1 MKIATGR
8 YPHEGR
14 MSRSTIDTVEKDKED
29 KVVEQACDSCRK
41 RKLKC
46 SKDVPKCWKCMQHGW
61 CCTYSPRTVR
71 LPLTRAHLTE
81 VENKVNA
88 MERMLRYLLPEE
100 VLDKVGVDTLLYND
114 QFKEILR
121 PYYKGCGGTK
131 VKEDIKDDSNDVFN
145 EKNENIFVKKPE
157 VDNSTAEEKGNVK
170 IFSNAPQRTVQSNM
184 KYRDTYPMVA
194 EDRRAFNGASACD
207 EFVSPFDEEKIKEE
221 IMDDFEFNN
230 IPTSN
235 VNRNIETSPFLGPV
249 GYENSAD
256 DHRSNTTSLTSP
268 SSVLSLNSYGESQRE
283 ESLRSMEETP
293 YEFEQKKPYA
303 LEQPFAFNNA
313 NDSGYNLLFNEVM
326 NDHLTINA

>member
-14 MSRSTIDTVEKDKED
+14 MSRSTIDTVEKDMEEKA
-29 KVVEQACDSCRK
+29 VEQACDSCRK

-46 SKDVPKCWKCMQHGW
+46 SKDVPKCWKCVQHGW

-88 MERMLRYLLPEE
+88 MERMLRYLLPDE
-100 VLDKVGVDTLLYND
+100 VLDKVSVETLLYND

-121 PYYKGCGGTK
+121 PYCKDSARTEIKGNMK
-131 VKEDIKDDSNDVFN
+131 DSVNDIFN
-145 EKNENIFVKKPE
+145 EKNENIFVRKSE
-157 VDNSTAEEKGNVK
+157 VENDTAEE
-170 IFSNAPQRTVQSNM
+170 TENM
-184 KYRDTYPMVA
+184 KILSDVPERPAQTNSRYRDTYPMVS
-194 EDRRAFNGASACD
+194 EGRRAYNGASAYD
-207 EFVSPFDEEKIKEE
+207 EFVSPFDEEKVKEE

-249 GYENSAD
+249 GCGNNGD
-256 DHRSNTTSLTSP
+256 DHRSNSTSLTSP
-268 SSVLSLNSYGESQRE
+268 SSVLSLNSYSESPRE
-283 ESLRSMEETP
+283 ESLRSMEEMS

-303 LEQPFAFNNA
+303 FEQPFAFNNA

-326 NDHLTINA
+326 NDNLTINA